1 MNTDDSG
8 SHINVFLSRRF
19 FHLKFVRMNSTN
31 SVPRIASWPW
41 GRIFASVSDLFRI
54 FPIKSLSWDNA
65 IWSIWRRRP
74 SSACWGHRSIS
85 LRYQSYLIN
94 IAIYVKAASIIIGKY
109 YMDALSLISHFNSLH
124 AHERSLLLVK
134 YGKSYMKLKSK
145 KYRTEEIKSIV

>member
-8 SHINVFLSRRF
+8 PHINVFLSRRF

-31 SVPRIASWPW
+31 SMPRIASWPW

-85 LRYQSYLIN
+85 LRYQLYLIN
-94 IAIYVKAASIIIGKY
+94 IAIHVKAASILIVGK
-109 YMDALSLISHFNSLH
+109 YMDAFFFNQSLQLYPHDIVLWSGSSLM
-124 AHERSLLLVK
+124 LVK
-134 YGKSYMKLKSK
+134 
-145 KYRTEEIKSIV
+145 